1 MSTERR
7 WWVLIL
13 VTIYAVINTGF
24 AANALVWAPTS
35 AGDLS
40 VQIQP
45 DKTTV
50 SLSPGEQNV
59 VSFQVINTG
68 IFEWPADHLRLQ
80 TILPI
85 NDGVA
90 IPISPPTPQPLWPST
105 NQTTSYPPNAEIIL
119 PNQSFVFYL
128 PLTAPSNEGW
138 YRLYLQP
145 IIDNQAAG
153 DFIAL
158 NLRVG
163 NPSNRFAVLP
173 EKQINVSLANQTV
186 TLWEGKFQII
196 KYIASTGR
204 KNMETPPGRYAI
216 NKKLTEVFSDDPINL
231 WLPYWMELRDLN
243 GVYEGYGIHGIP
255 YHLVNSN
262 NYKEGERYGYS
273 QYYSD
278 GKLYEGYFALG
289 KPISQGCVV
298 LSLVDAET
306 VFSWAEPDKTLVIIQ

>member
-13 VTIYAVINTGF
+13 ITIYAVINTGF
-24 AANALVWAPTS
+24 TANALVWAPTS

-45 DKTTV
+45 DKTTI

-68 IFEWPADHLRLQ
+68 IFAWPADHLRLQ
-80 TILPI
+80 TILPV
-85 NDGVA
+85 NDGGA
-90 IPISPPTPQPLWPST
+90 IPIPPPAPQPLWPST
-105 NQTTSYPPNAEIIL
+105 NQTTTYPKITDTIL

-128 PLTAPSNEGW
+128 PLTAPGNEGW

-145 IIDNQAAG
+145 IIDNQVAG
-153 DFIAL
+153 DVVTL

-163 NPSNRFAVLP
+163 NPGNRFAVLP
-173 EKQINVSLANQTV
+173 EKQINVSLADQTV

-204 KNMETPPGRYAI
+204 TGWETPPGRYVI

-231 WLPYWMELRDLN
+231 WLPNWMELRDLN

-255 YHLVNSN
+255 YQLVDPD
-262 NYKEGERYGYS
+262 NYTEGKRYGTS

-289 KPISQGCVV
+289 KPISQGCIV
-298 LSLVDAET
+298 LSLPNAET
-306 VFSWAEPDKTLVIIQ
+306 VFRWAEPEKTLVDIS